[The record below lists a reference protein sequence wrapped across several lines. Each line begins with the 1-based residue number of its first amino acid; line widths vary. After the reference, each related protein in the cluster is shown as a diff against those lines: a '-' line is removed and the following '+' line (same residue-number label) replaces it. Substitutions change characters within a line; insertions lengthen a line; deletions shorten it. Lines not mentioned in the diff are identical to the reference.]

1 MTKATRGTDPGRRK
15 GPVGAPDGGDP
26 AALTDAGAGAGAGL
40 DSAEVAELEALVGEW
55 VTVPD
60 LAQRWRVPVTRVRTY
75 LSDKELLALRLGPN
89 RPLHIPAKFA
99 DGSGPRP
106 ELRGTLTVLS
116 DGGMDDAEM
125 LRWLFTLDPTL
136 AGGMA
141 PIDALAGH
149 RTEVR
154 RRAAL
159 TAL

>member
-1 MTKATRGTDPGRRK
+1 MTKATRGTDPGRPKRA
-15 GPVGAPDGGDP
+15 VGAPGGGDP
-26 AALTDAGAGAGAGL
+26 AAVTDAGAAAGL
-40 DSAEVAELEALVGEW
+40 DADEVAELEALVGDW

-89 RPLHIPAKFA
+89 RALHVPAKLT

-116 DGGMDDAEM
+116 DGGMNDAEM

>member
-1 MTKATRGTDPGRRK
+1 MTKATRGTDPARRK
-15 GPVGAPDGGDP
+15 GASGTLGQGDP
-26 AALTDAGAGAGAGL
+26 PPVTDAGEAAGL
-40 DSAEVAELEALVGEW
+40 DASAVAELEALVGDW
-55 VTVPD
+55 VTLPE
-60 LAQRWRVPVTRVRTY
+60 LAQRWGVSVTRVRTH
-75 LSDKELLALRLGPN
+75 LSEKDLLALRLGPN
-89 RPLHIPAKFA
+89 RALHVPAKFT

-106 ELRGTLTVLS
+106 ELRGTLTVLT

-125 LRWLFTLDPTL
+125 LRWLFTVDPTL
-136 AGGMA
+136 AGGMS